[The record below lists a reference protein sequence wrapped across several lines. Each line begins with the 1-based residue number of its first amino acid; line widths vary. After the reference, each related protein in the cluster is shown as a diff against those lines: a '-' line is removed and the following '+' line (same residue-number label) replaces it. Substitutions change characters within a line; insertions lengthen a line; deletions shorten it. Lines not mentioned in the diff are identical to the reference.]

1 MDFETSTVLR
11 EWIAS
16 RRKASTT
23 NKPLSPSPSSSIS
36 SSILSSVP
44 KNKSSSVSVPPPTE
58 QTSTK
63 HTSTEQPSSTLPY
76 IVMAAIA
83 LGCCW
88 KGYSYYQTF
97 YCSDYTASHRPEFV
111 EQVKWKAQQELIL
124 VFIATVLALLYIH
137 RNYV

>member
-44 KNKSSSVSVPPPTE
+44 KNKSSSVSVPPTE